1 MPDLCWFTMLTS
13 FQGTPHFVSLPLT
26 LEASCLLNMNQFSVI
41 KPMEMAIPQPAS
53 AGYPLLYRSPRLEL
67 KYSLVLMLL
76 RLKPA
81 GLDFQFPPPSG
92 MVAELVLPEDRLIQ
106 RSLTRL

>member
-1 MPDLCWFTMLTS
+1 
-13 FQGTPHFVSLPLT
+13 
-26 LEASCLLNMNQFSVI
+26 MNQFSVI
-41 KPMEMAIPQPAS
+41 KPVEMAIPQPAS
-53 AGYPLLYRSPRLEL
+53 AGYPLLYCSPRLEL

-81 GLDFQFPPPSG
+81 GLDFQFPTPG

-106 RSLTRL
+106 RSLIRLEIYC